1 MTEEIIIYQDEKGNT
16 NIDVRLENETIW
28 LTQKQMAELFERD
41 VRTINEHIINVY
53 DEGELDETS
62 TIRKFRIVQTEGKR
76 SVNRELDHY
85 NLDMIIA
92 VGYRVKSKIATR
104 FRIWATNILKQYLI
118 EGYAINQNLIQAKN
132 KQLDKLQKAISVLSR
147 SIENQ
152 AQSLGDAQKLTNII
166 NGNNETSCTKCA
178 K

>member
-1 MTEEIIIYQDEKGNT
+1 M
-16 NIDVRLENETIW
+16 
-28 LTQKQMAELFERD
+28 
-41 VRTINEHIINVY
+41 RTINEHIINVY

-104 FRIWATNILKQYLI
+104 HLKKRRHFRFSYKP
-118 EGYAINQNLIQAKN
+118 K
-132 KQLDKLQKAISVLSR
+132 K
-147 SIENQ
+147 
-152 AQSLGDAQKLTNII
+152 
-166 NGNNETSCTKCA
+166 
-178 K
+178 